1 MAAHPLR
8 IVSAL
13 LRSALALA
21 VLGAALFAAPYAM
34 LRWGSLP
41 HSLPTV
47 SAVQQFL
54 SGPADDSLLQTA
66 ITLVGLAAW
75 LCFAFSV
82 VLELVAM
89 LRHQAA
95 PRLRGLGAFQGAA
108 GFLIGSIVL
117 LAPTAASAATLTA
130 TPAAAATAPHHATTA
145 TAPGGTSAPR
155 TGTTVARHT
164 TTTAET
170 TLWDLA
176 DSHLGDGM
184 RWRQIADLNPQLAD
198 GPIPAGTVV
207 RLPADST
214 TPPAPAANAP
224 RTDDETTVPHAP
236 SPTTHYTVRTGDNL
250 SDIAQTQLG
259 DADRWQQ
266 IFHLNEGEQ
275 QPDGARF
282 TDPDLIYPGQSLTLP
297 GTAAT
302 TPGAPPATADP
313 APAPEQPASPA
324 PASPAPTTPPSLPRQ
339 HATVSTPEHQ
349 TAPATPTS
357 TPTTPAGTPT
367 PSAAVPSPSGPTS
380 TATATPDLAH
390 SPAPA
395 TAPTARAGAT
405 RPVNERLM
413 LLLGGGL
420 LAASVL
426 AALGARRVWQQR
438 SRRPGHRIAMP
449 TGSAAATEAALRAT
463 EDPTGT
469 TLIDAA
475 VRTAAVHLAD
485 DGRQL
490 PDLAAVVYSPRD
502 GVTLHLAAPAP
513 PVPPFTAEPE
523 NLIRWHCPPDT
534 EELLDTARTDD
545 VDAPYPSLVAI
556 GGDDEGHTV
565 LIDLEHHGIVR
576 VTGPGRRDVM
586 RALAV
591 DLATSLLADCLE
603 ATVTGPVCPGLAALV
618 PERLT
623 EAADPT
629 TAVRDFS
636 TRHAAQQ
643 KALSA
648 VGSDGMRAARTGGDN
663 AASWTPH
670 LLLADHDF
678 DQDTWQRLAAVTE
691 ARPRTASA
699 IVTTS
704 DTNPPAA
711 GTGWQ
716 VVCDGR
722 PVTVPGT
729 TVSFIPLALTDTD
742 YADIMQALSTTDE
755 PDLPARPSAPE
766 TIAPPDGPPAPAAAA
781 PAEEPYET
789 RRLQPPA
796 QDGEPDLARAG
807 DPGEDLIAQLA
818 GDLDPGLDD
827 QDVDGTEFR
836 DEDAPDTAAPAQ
848 APTPQDYELARPAEP
863 PAAEPPAAAARV
875 AAAAVVPA
883 KPAAP
888 LPVTASAEQ
897 ADGLSTRKEEDGLMI
912 RVLGPVEVTGADGT
926 IDSRYRRTAT
936 ELAAWMV
943 LHPGSD
949 HHALD
954 EAIWPGKTVS
964 RGTRNPAISRLRS
977 WLGTNKAGQ
986 DHLPKIATN
995 PDARYR
1001 LAPSARCDWLL
1012 FQQLIATGSDDNLR
1026 AALEL
1031 VRGRPFAGVPAR
1043 HYVWAEPLVQEMIA
1057 ATVDAAADL
1066 GASRLEMC
1074 DPRGALWAANKGLD
1088 AAPEMEVLHRI
1099 AFRAHHALGD
1109 HQGLERAIQRLEDL
1123 LFDLQTDM
1131 DNETSALLHQLA
1143 TPA

>member
-21 VLGAALFAAPYAM
+21 VLGTALFAAPYAI

-41 HSLPTV
+41 HSLPTI
-47 SAVQQFL
+47 SGVQQFL

-75 LCFAFSV
+75 ACFALSV
-82 VLELVAM
+82 VLELAAL

-130 TPAAAATAPHHATTA
+130 TSAAAAAHHATTV

-155 TGTTVARHT
+155 TGTTAVRHT
-164 TTTAET
+164 TTRAET

-176 DSHLGDGM
+176 DTHLGDGL
-184 RWRQIADLNPQLAD
+184 RWRQIADLNPQLAE

-214 TPPAPAANAP
+214 TPPPPSGNTP
-224 RTDDETTVPHAP
+224 RTDDETTAARAP
-236 SPTTHYTVRTGDNL
+236 SPTTHYIVRTGDDL
-250 SDIAQTQLG
+250 SDIAQDKLG
-259 DADRWQQ
+259 DASRWQQ
-266 IFHLNEGEQ
+266 IFRLNEGEQ
-275 QPDGARF
+275 QPGGARF
-282 TDPDLIYPGQSLTLP
+282 TDPDLIYPGQNLALP
-297 GTAAT
+297 GAAAT
-302 TPGAPPATADP
+302 APEAPPATADHT
-313 APAPEQPASPA
+313 PAPEHHASPA
-324 PASPAPTTPPSLPRQ
+324 PSTSASATSPSLPRQ
-339 HATVSTPEHQ
+339 HGGASTPEHQ

-357 TPTTPAGTPT
+357 TPTPPAGTPT
-367 PSAAVPSPSGPTS
+367 PSAAVPSLSEPTS

-395 TAPTARAGAT
+395 TASTARTGAA
-405 RPVNERLM
+405 RPVNDRLM

-420 LAASVL
+420 LAASIL
-426 AALGARRVWQQR
+426 TALGARRIWQQR

-449 TGSAAATEAALRAT
+449 TGSAAATETALRAA

-475 VRTAAVHLAD
+475 LRTAAVHLAD
-485 DGRQL
+485 DRREL
-490 PDLAAVVYSPRD
+490 PDLAAIVYGPRD
-502 GVTLHLAAPAP
+502 GLTLHLATPAP
-513 PVPPFTAEPE
+513 PVMPFTAEPE
-523 NLIRWHCPPDT
+523 DQTRWHCPPDT
-534 EELLDTARTDD
+534 EELLDATRTDD

-556 GGDDEGHTV
+556 GGNDEGHTV
-565 LIDLEHHGIVR
+565 LIDLEHHGTVR
-576 VTGPGRRDVM
+576 VTGSGRRDVM

-591 DLATSLLADCLE
+591 DLATSVLADCLE

-623 EAADPT
+623 EAADPA
-629 TAVRDFS
+629 TAVRQFS
-636 TRHAAQQ
+636 ARHAAQQ

-663 AASWTPH
+663 EASWTPH

-678 DQDTWQRLAAVTE
+678 DQDTWQHLTTVTE

-704 DTNPPAA
+704 DTNTAA
-711 GTGWQ
+711 LGAGWQ
-716 VVCDGR
+716 VVCDGS

-742 YADIMQALSTTDE
+742 YADIMQALSTTTE
-755 PDLPARPSAPE
+755 PDLPAPHAQTSAPE
-766 TIAPPDGPPAPAAAA
+766 TIAPPDGAPAAATA
-781 PAEEPYET
+781 PAESQHEAD
-789 RRLQPPA
+789 RLRYPA
-796 QDGEPDLARAG
+796 QDGEPVLAWADDSG
-807 DPGEDLIAQLA
+807 EEGEDLIAQLA
-818 GDLDPGLDD
+818 GDLEDPGLDD
-827 QDVDGTEFR
+827 QDADGTEFAN
-836 DEDAPDTAAPAQ
+836 DDGTLPTAAAIEVR
-848 APTPQDYELARPAEP
+848 TPDDYELARSAEP
-863 PAAEPPAAAARV
+863 PVANAPV
-875 AAAAVVPA
+875 AAAALVPA
-883 KPAAP
+883 EPAEP
-888 LPVTASAEQ
+888 GPVAVSAEE
-897 ADGLSTRKEEDGLMI
+897 ADEPSARQEEAGLMI
-912 RVLGPVEVTGADGT
+912 RVLGPVEVTGAGGT
-926 IDSRYRRTAT
+926 IDSRYRRTST

-943 LHPGSD
+943 LNPGSD

-964 RGTRNPAISRLRS
+964 RGTRNPAISRLRT
-977 WLGTNKAGQ
+977 WLGTNEAGQ
-986 DHLPKIATN
+986 DHLPKVATN
-995 PDARYR
+995 PDVRYR
-1001 LAPSARCDWLL
+1001 LATSARCDWLL
-1012 FQQLIATGSDDNLR
+1012 FQHLAATGTDDSLR

-1043 HYVWAEPLVQEMIA
+1043 HYVWAEPLIQEMIA
-1057 ATVDAAADL
+1057 AIVDAAADL

-1074 DPRGALWAANKGLD
+1074 DPRGALWAASKGLD

-1109 HQGLERAIQRLEDL
+1109 HQGLERAIQRLENL

-1131 DNETSALLHQLA
+1131 DNETSGLLHQLA
-1143 TPA
+1143 TLA